1 MPVCPSTQCDHVI
14 TILQVDFDPFLIRH
28 SQQWKSVMDRFNREV
43 VAIENEAKMFIDE
56 SFQSLR
62 SAEGAFDM
70 LLKFKHIRSR
80 EAINA
85 QMMQKFRDILVQY
98 QKEVDTIDNLFRT
111 QHDNPPLHKNHPP
124 VAGSIFWERSLFH
137 RIKHV
142 IIRFQAMED
151 MMTSDMGKGV
161 STKIAHDNVLIKVII
176 GASFV
181 IMKTYLQYIILTP
194 LKPLLYGKSGVKR
207 GIHCFSYY
215 CLKTQIVCTR

>member
-1 MPVCPSTQCDHVI
+1 MYSTDLNQIPQYVASDLGLYCLFLPVCPNTRCNHVI
-14 TILQVDFDPFLIRH
+14 PILQVDFDPFLIRH

-111 QHDNPPLHKNHPP
+111 QRDNPPLHKNHPP

-161 STKIAHDNVLIKVII
+161 STNIAHDNMLIDVII
-176 GASFV
+176 WTSSVVLEPKHFG
-181 IMKTYLQYIILTP
+181 
-194 LKPLLYGKSGVKR
+194 G
-207 GIHCFSYY
+207 
-215 CLKTQIVCTR
+215 

>member
-1 MPVCPSTQCDHVI
+1 MNFHRLMRISFHCFS
-14 TILQVDFDPFLIRH
+14 QVDFDPFLIRH

-111 QHDNPPLHKNHPP
+111 QRDGPPLHKNHPP

-161 STKIAHDNVLIKVII
+161 GSLSTSQV
-176 GASFV
+176 
-181 IMKTYLQYIILTP
+181 
-194 LKPLLYGKSGVKR
+194 
-207 GIHCFSYY
+207 
-215 CLKTQIVCTR
+215 